1 MREYETLHLVKNEDL
16 NHHSTLF
23 AARGAAWLIEAGF
36 ATVACEHGNTNEIVL
51 RNIENVSYSRPVQK
65 GCIVNVVSRVVYAGS
80 SSVMVCV
87 IVKDAMSGEVAI
99 EGYLTFVTIQEGG
112 KGKLVHN
119 IVLDET
125 TDEEELRQ
133 REQAKSILAKR

>member
-65 GCIVNVVSRVVYAGS
+65 GCVVNVVSRVVYAGT

-87 IVKDAMSGEVAI
+87 VVKDAMSGEAAV

>member
-1 MREYETLHLVKNEDL
+1 MREYETLHLVKSEDL
-16 NHHSTLF
+16 NHHGTLF

-36 ATVACEHGNTNEIVL
+36 TTVACEHGNTNEIVL
-51 RNIENVSYSRPVQK
+51 RNIENVSYCRPVQK
-65 GCIVNVVSRVVYAGS
+65 GSVVNVVSRVVYTGS

-87 IVKDAMSGEVAI
+87 IVKDAMTREVAI

-119 IVLDET
+119 IVLDDT
-125 TDEEELRQ
+125 SDEEELRQ
-133 REQAKSILAKR
+133 REQAKLLLAKR

>member
-1 MREYETLHLVKNEDL
+1 MKEYGALHLVKNEDL

-23 AARGAAWLIEAGF
+23 AAKGAAWLIEAGF
-36 ATVACEHGNTNEIVL
+36 TAVACEHGNTNEIVL
-51 RNIENVSYSRPVQK
+51 RNIQNVSYSRPVQK
-65 GCIVNVVSRVVYAGS
+65 GSVVNVVSRVVYAGS
-80 SSVMVCV
+80 SSIMVCV

-119 IVLDET
+119 IVLDDT
-125 TDEEELRQ
+125 QDEEELRQ
-133 REQAKSILAKR
+133 RANAKRILASR

>member
-1 MREYETLHLVKNEDL
+1 MREYETLHLVKSEDL
-16 NHHSTLF
+16 NHHGTLF

-36 ATVACEHGNTNEIVL
+36 TTVACEHGNTNEIVL

-65 GCIVNVVSRVVYAGS
+65 GSVVNVVSRVVYTGS

-87 IVKDAMSGEVAI
+87 IVKDAMTGEVAI

-119 IVLDET
+119 LVLDET
-125 TDEEELRQ
+125 IDEEELRQ
-133 REQAKSILAKR
+133 RKKAELLLAKR